1 MMNCCDEFGN
11 CRQGR
16 DCPIRTQKTITTVI
30 QKTIIRGLVFLGMF
44 ATAMFLLGYAWASM
58 PPVLDK
64 ICTPT
69 FIDRIFK

>member
-1 MMNCCDEFGN
+1 
-11 CRQGR
+11 
-16 DCPIRTQKTITTVI
+16 
-30 QKTIIRGLVFLGMF
+30 
-44 ATAMFLLGYAWASM
+44 MFLLGYAWASM